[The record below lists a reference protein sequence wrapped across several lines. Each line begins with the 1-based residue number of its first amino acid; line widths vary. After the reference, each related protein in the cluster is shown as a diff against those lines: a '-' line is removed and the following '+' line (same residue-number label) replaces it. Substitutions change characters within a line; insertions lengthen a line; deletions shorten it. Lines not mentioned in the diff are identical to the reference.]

1 MLAHKGIALVLSALL
16 LGCQA
21 QSGREQSEP
30 PPFHF
35 VDASREAGLDFLNV
49 SGSPEQNY
57 VLESMSAGAAFLDY
71 DNDGFLDIFVVN
83 GTRLEYQSEDARNR
97 LFHNEPGAGG
107 ARVFRQVEADLGI
120 GGWGMGCAAGDYD
133 NDGDVD
139 LYVTYWGPNQ
149 LWRNDGAGRFAEVAA
164 AAGVDDGH
172 WGSSA
177 AFGDVDGDGW
187 LDLYVTN
194 YLEFDLDNPP
204 AGGSKCHYK
213 GLYVYCG
220 PEYAGRQADRIYR
233 NRGDGT
239 FQDMSDSTGVGTLRY
254 PAMGVVFNDL
264 DRDGDLDLYVANDT
278 EPNLLW
284 RNDGDWRLAQV
295 AVQAGAAY
303 SGDGL
308 PQASM
313 GLHAGDFDNDGDLD
327 LFATHFSEELNTLYC
342 NEGTWRFRD
351 CTREVG
357 LGQIEGPYLGWG
369 TAFVDLDRD
378 GWLDLFVANG
388 HVYPQLDQSYAD
400 LRYAQRNLLYRNEG
414 GRFREVGEQSGA
426 GWKLQKVSRAAAV
439 GDYDN
444 DGDVDL
450 FIMNLNDTPTLL
462 RNDSEVDHHWLGLRL
477 VGVEGRIAIGAEVRV
492 RAGGSEQVRE
502 VHRGYSFQAQNDPR
516 LLFGLGPAA
525 EVEQVEIRWPSGRR
539 QVLQGLP
546 TGRYVEVVERP

>member
-1 MLAHKGIALVLSALL
+1 MRSLQHKGVALALSALL
-16 LGCQA
+16 LGCQRD
-21 QSGREQSEP
+21 QS
-30 PPFHF
+30 PFHF
-35 VDASREAGLDFLNV
+35 VDVSREAGLDFRNV
-49 SGSPEQNY
+49 SGSPTQNY
-57 VLESMSAGAAFLDY
+57 VLESMSAGAAFFDY
-71 DNDGFLDIFVVN
+71 DNDGFQDLFVVN
-83 GTRLEYQSEDARNR
+83 GTRLEYQPEEARNR
-97 LFHNEPGAGG
+97 LFRNEPGADG
-107 ARVFRQVEADLGI
+107 ARVFRPVQADLGR
-120 GGWGMGCAAGDYD
+120 GGWGMGCAVGDYD

-149 LWRNDGAGRFAEVAA
+149 LWRNDRAGRFAEVAV
-164 AAGVDDGH
+164 AAGVDDKR

-177 AFGDVDGDGW
+177 AFGDVDRDGW
-187 LDLYVTN
+187 LDLYVAN

-220 PEYAGRQADRIYR
+220 PEYAGRQADRMYR

-239 FQDMSDSTGVGTLRY
+239 FADLSDSTGVGALRY

-284 RNDGDWRLAQV
+284 RNDGAWQLAEV

-303 SGDGL
+303 SGEGR

-313 GLHAGDFDNDGDLD
+313 GLHAGDFDSDGDLD
-327 LFATHFSEELNTLYC
+327 LFATHFSDELNTLYC
-342 NEGTWRFRD
+342 NEAPGHFRD
-351 CTREVG
+351 CTREAG

-414 GRFREVGEQSGA
+414 GRFREVGKQSGA
-426 GWKLQKVSRAAAV
+426 GWALQQVSRAAAV

-444 DGDVDL
+444 DGDVDI
-450 FIMNLNDTPTLL
+450 FIMNLNDAPTLL
-462 RNDSEVDHHWLGLRL
+462 RNDSAADNRWLGLRL
-477 VGVEGRIAIGAEVRV
+477 VSAQGRIAIGAEVQV
-492 RAGGSEQVRE
+492 QAGGRRQVRE
-502 VHRGYSFQAQNDPR
+502 VHRGYSFQAQHDPR
-516 LLFGLGPAA
+516 LLFGLGSAS

-539 QVLQGLP
+539 QVLPSLP
-546 TGRYVEVVERP
+546 TGRYVEVVDRP

>member
-1 MLAHKGIALVLSALL
+1 MSKGIAQVLVVIL

-21 QSGREQSEP
+21 QSGQA
-30 PPFHF
+30 PFHF
-35 VDASREAGLDFLNV
+35 VDVSRAAGLDFINV

-57 VLESMSAGAAFLDY
+57 VLESMSTGAAFLDY
-71 DNDGFLDIFVVN
+71 DNDGFQDLFVVN
-83 GTRLEYQSEDARNR
+83 GTRLEYQPEEARNR
-97 LFHNEPGAGG
+97 LFHNELGAGG
-107 ARVFRQVEADLGI
+107 VRVFRQVEADLGA

-149 LWRNDGAGRFAEVAA
+149 LWRNDGAGRFAEVAT
-164 AAGVDDGH
+164 AAGVDDGR
-172 WGSSA
+172 WGASA

-220 PEYAGRQADRIYR
+220 PEYAARQADRLYR

-239 FQDMSDSTGVGTLRY
+239 FRDMSDSTGVGALRY

-284 RNDGDWRLAQV
+284 RNDGDWRLVQV
-295 AVQAGAAY
+295 AVQAGIAY

-313 GLHAGDFDNDGDLD
+313 GLHAGDFDRDGDLD
-327 LFATHFSEELNTLYC
+327 LFATHFSAELNTLYC
-342 NEGTWRFRD
+342 NEGTWSFRD
-351 CTREVG
+351 CTGEVG
-357 LGQIEGPYLGWG
+357 LSQIEAPYLGWG
-369 TAFVDLDRD
+369 TAFVDFDRD

-388 HVYPQLDQSYAD
+388 HVYPQLDHSYAD
-400 LRYAQRNLLYRNEG
+400 VRYAQRNLLYRNEG
-414 GRFREVGEQSGA
+414 GRFKEVGVQSGA
-426 GWKLQKVSRAAAV
+426 VWKLQKVSRAAAV

-462 RNDSEVDHHWLGLRL
+462 RNDSQADHRWLGLRL
-477 VGVEGRIAIGAEVRV
+477 VGAEGRIAIGAAVRV
-492 RAGGSEQVRE
+492 RAGGIEHVRE

-516 LLFGLGPAA
+516 LLFGLGSAA
-525 EVEQVEIRWPSGRR
+525 EVDQVEICWPSGRR
-539 QVLQGLP
+539 QVLSSLP
-546 TGRYVEVVERP
+546 TGRYVEVVEQP

>member
-1 MLAHKGIALVLSALL
+1 
-16 LGCQA
+16 
-21 QSGREQSEP
+21 
-30 PPFHF
+30 
-35 VDASREAGLDFLNV
+35 
-49 SGSPEQNY
+49 
-57 VLESMSAGAAFLDY
+57 
-71 DNDGFLDIFVVN
+71 
-83 GTRLEYQSEDARNR
+83 
-97 LFHNEPGAGG
+97 
-107 ARVFRQVEADLGI
+107 
-120 GGWGMGCAAGDYD
+120 MGCAAGDYD

-149 LWRNDGAGRFAEVAA
+149 LWRNDGAGRFAEVAT
-164 AAGVDDGH
+164 AAGVDDGR

-239 FQDMSDSTGVGTLRY
+239 FRDMSDSTESAPCATRRWGSSSTTWTATAISICTWPTIPNPTCSGATTVTGVWSRWPSRPGLRTAATVCRKPAWDCTL
-254 PAMGVVFNDL
+254 AIL
-264 DRDGDLDLYVANDT
+264 IAT
-278 EPNLLW
+278 
-284 RNDGDWRLAQV
+284 
-295 AVQAGAAY
+295 
-303 SGDGL
+303 
-308 PQASM
+308 
-313 GLHAGDFDNDGDLD
+313 GDLD

-342 NEGTWRFRD
+342 SEGTWRFRD

-357 LGQIEGPYLGWG
+357 LSQIEGPYLGWG
-369 TAFVDLDRD
+369 TAFVDFDRD

-414 GRFREVGEQSGA
+414 GRFREVGGQSGA
-426 GWKLQKVSRAAAV
+426 VWKLQKVSRAAAV

-444 DGDVDL
+444 DGDVDV

-462 RNDSEVDHHWLGLRL
+462 RNDSEADHRWLGLRL
-477 VGVEGRIAIGAEVRV
+477 VGPK
-492 RAGGSEQVRE
+492 GGLPLVLRY
-502 VHRGYSFQAQNDPR
+502 GC
-516 LLFGLGPAA
+516 GPAA
-525 EVEQVEIRWPSGRR
+525 ASKC
-539 QVLQGLP
+539 
-546 TGRYVEVVERP
+546 ERSIGGTVSRPKTTRACCSA

>member
-1 MLAHKGIALVLSALL
+1 
-16 LGCQA
+16 
-21 QSGREQSEP
+21 
-30 PPFHF
+30 
-35 VDASREAGLDFLNV
+35 
-49 SGSPEQNY
+49 
-57 VLESMSAGAAFLDY
+57 MSTGAAFFDY
-71 DNDGFLDIFVVN
+71 DNDGFQDLFVVN
-83 GTRLEYQSEDARNR
+83 GTRLEYQPEEARNR
-97 LFHNEPGAGG
+97 LFHNEPGAGRE
-107 ARVFRQVEADLGI
+107 RVFRQVEADLGM

-149 LWRNDGAGRFAEVAA
+149 LWRNDGAGRFAEVAT
-164 AAGVDDGH
+164 AAGVDDGR

-239 FQDMSDSTGVGTLRY
+239 FLDMSDSTGVGARRY

-284 RNDGDWRLAQV
+284 RNDGDWRLVQV

-313 GLHAGDFDNDGDLD
+313 GLHAGDFDRDGDLD

-357 LGQIEGPYLGWG
+357 LSQIEGPYLGWG
-369 TAFVDLDRD
+369 TAFVDFDRD

-414 GRFREVGEQSGA
+414 GRFREVGGQSGA
-426 GWKLQKVSRAAAV
+426 GWKLRKVSRAAAV

-444 DGDVDL
+444 DGDVDV

-462 RNDSEVDHHWLGLRL
+462 RNDSEVANRWLGLRL
-477 VGVEGRIAIGAEVRV
+477 VGAEGRIAIGAEVRV
-492 RAGGSEQVRE
+492 RTGGSEQVRE

-516 LLFGLGPAA
+516 LLFGLGSAA
-525 EVEQVEIRWPSGRR
+525 AVEQVEIRWPSGRR
-539 QVLQGLP
+539 QVLSSLP